1 MLLLVGLGNP
11 GAQYKNH
18 RHNVGFMALDAI
30 TERHSFAS
38 PRKRFQGLTADGTI
52 AGEKIIALKP
62 ATFMNDSGQSVGAAM
77 RFYKLQPSD
86 VYVLYDEVDLA
97 AGKLRV
103 KTGGGAAGH
112 NGIRSIDSQI
122 GANFHRIRIGIGHPG
137 AKHLV
142 HGHVLG
148 NFSVADQDWL
158 QPMLSAIADALPQ
171 LVRGKASDFTTK
183 VALLLQPPK
192 EEKSPKDTSEHTN
205 GTN

>member
-30 TERHSFAS
+30 TERYNFAP
-38 PRKRFQGLTADGTI
+38 PRKRFQSLAADGTV

-62 ATFMNDSGQSVGAAM
+62 TTYMNDSGQAVGEAM
-77 RFYKLQPSD
+77 RFYKLQASD

-97 AGKLRV
+97 AGKLKV

-112 NGIRSIDSQI
+112 NGIRSIDAHI
-122 GANFHRIRIGIGHPG
+122 GPQFHRVRIGIGHPG

-158 QPMLSAIADALPQ
+158 QPMLSAIADSLPE
-171 LVRGKASDFTTK
+171 LVRAKASDFMTK
-183 VALLLQPPK
+183 VALILHPPK
-192 EEKSPKDTSEHTN
+192 TDKPQKRNSETPN
-205 GTN
+205 GTD

>member
-18 RHNVGFMALDAI
+18 RHNVGFMALDAV
-30 TERHSFAS
+30 TERYNFAS

-62 ATFMNDSGQSVGAAM
+62 TTFMNDSGQSVGAAM

-112 NGIRSIDSQI
+112 NGIRSIDSHI
-122 GANFHRIRIGIGHPG
+122 GANFHRVRIGIGHPG
-137 AKHLV
+137 AKHQV
-142 HGHVLG
+142 HSHVLG

-158 QPMLSAIADALPQ
+158 QPMLSAIADALPE
-171 LVRGKASDFTTK
+171 LIRGKASNFTTK
-183 VALLLQPPK
+183 VALILQPPK
-192 EEKSPKDTSEHTN
+192 EQKSSKDSEDTN